1 MKKIILAGAAF
12 AFFAA
17 TLTSCG
23 ETKDATA
30 ETPKE
35 TAAETPSE
43 APTTPPAPTSD
54 APSFS
59 SEEVNK
65 GLAEYKVLISDYT
78 AALASKDQAKISEFT
93 TKYAAW
99 QQNASTW
106 ATKLKPEEAQAYG
119 EYLAKLNQDWAAAAQ
134 AAVIK

>member
-65 GLAEYKVLISDYT
+65 GIADYKVLISEYS
-78 AALASKDQAKISEFT
+78 AALAAKDQTKIADITS
-93 TKYAAW
+93 KIAAW
-99 QQNASTW
+99 SQNASSW
-106 ATKLKPEEAQAYG
+106 ASKLKPEEAQAYG
-119 EYLAKLNQDWAAAAQ
+119 EYITKLNQEYAAAAQ
-134 AAVIK
+134 AAATK